1 MLRRGA
7 EGSERLLRR
16 SRNELCRHQHDRLSG
31 QCLQARAERQLHGN
45 DDPERQRQPDPES
58 LNQSWQGGLTPAHA
72 PSKGEVVMAPSHD
85 PHTPVPPRAGVG
97 LKAEHYREIV
107 ETGPDIGFFEV
118 HAENYM
124 GAGGPPHR
132 YLTTIRDRDR
142 KSTRLNSSP

>member
-72 PSKGEVVMAPSHD
+72 PSRSEEHPSELQSLMRLSYAVFCLRKKKR
-85 PHTPVPPRAGVG
+85 T
-97 LKAEHYREIV
+97 KNSTSEIQS
-107 ETGPDIGFFEV
+107 
-118 HAENYM
+118 
-124 GAGGPPHR
+124 
-132 YLTTIRDRDR
+132 TTTN
-142 KSTRLNSSP
+142 KYYA